1 MDDLQ
6 LLMRVGDV
14 FTQPGVGTVVTGY
27 VSGDTFSVGDE
38 LLIFNPNNDQW
49 DVLKC
54 KGIEKDGKLYNQARH
69 GDVVGILFEETS
81 IERGSAIC
89 ILPFKFLLKVDD
101 IYHTKSGLGTVVTGV
116 VLYGELHKGDLI
128 SIKGKYQHVEGRAIE
143 ANGKIIDYAKINDA
157 ISILLPKTN
166 LSKGDILFIPKD
178 VVIASGKIDSTP
190 QPVIHEDHVGSSI
203 RRLALV
209 IGNVAYKD
217 GPLRNCVNDAVAFAN
232 KLHSQGVDIIACND
246 ADKPTMDNA
255 VARFCSRAA
264 DYDVAIFF
272 FSGHGLQLNGKTWLM
287 PTDYP
292 SGNYMETSSLCVDDI
307 LNRLNASS
315 CPIKV
320 LILDSCRSIPR
331 DVNVARFKGISETNA
346 KGVFVAYSTGPG
358 QVAQDGFGKHSPFM
372 EAILATMNDG
382 RMPIYDFFKRVAK
395 KVSILSSGSQTP
407 WIEDCLTSTDVT
419 LF

>member
-14 FTQPGVGTVVTGY
+14 YTQPGWGTVVTGY
-27 VSGDTFSVGDE
+27 VSGESFSVGDE
-38 LLIFNPNNDQW
+38 LIIFNPNNDQS

-54 KGIEKDGKLYNQARH
+54 KGIEKDGKLYNHARH

-89 ILPFKFLLKVDD
+89 ILPLKFLLRVDD
-101 IYHTKSGLGTVVTGV
+101 VYTQNGWTVVTGV
-116 VLYGELHKGDLI
+116 VVYGELHEGDFI
-128 SIKGKYQHVEGRAIE
+128 SIKGKNQTVECRGIE
-143 ANGKIIDYAKINDA
+143 SNGKMINHAKRKDA
-157 ISILLPKTN
+157 IGILLYETN

-190 QPVIHEDHVGSSI
+190 QPVIHEYHVGSSI

-292 SGNYMETSSLCVDDI
+292 SDNYMETSSLCVDDI

-382 RMPIYDFFKRVAK
+382 SMPIYDFFKRVAK